1 VGPLKN
7 PHNDVGLIG
16 AALGRIGFEIGKLVK
31 DASREQILLAV
42 HDFADRLKAAGAGAM
57 GFVYYSGHGA
67 AIGGDNMLVPV
78 NVKSASPREL
88 GISGVKLADITSVLN
103 ERAPQAVHFIVFDA
117 CRNNLGG
124 SRGAKG
130 FVPVAERPGML
141 VAFST
146 APGTTASDEGR
157 ESGPYALALA
167 AEIVVPGRNHDDM
180 FFEVR
185 RRVAESTRQEQIPWT
200 QDGLLRQVHFR
211 SEKEAAPG
219 AAPVDEAGQVWAVTK
234 DTTSKSLL
242 EAFIARYQD
251 TFYAELARA
260 RLRQIEEGAAAPTA
274 LTSPGGH
281 PFDGVWI
288 ATWTGQNCPLKGSTY
303 NFYVAN
309 SVVQPFGA
317 QINGK
322 GETTY
327 VTAAATNPNAKVR
340 HSIKLTGDA
349 GTGSFQTFG
358 HPCAGTE
365 VLKRTGPIP
374 SQAAKP
380 SQQGPVGPAPQPTK
394 AHPFDGTWEV
404 TFTGGEACNIKLGT
418 YRMQIAGSTLEKW
431 SGSVNADGETTFITP
446 SMANPDIKI
455 RHSLKLAKNAGTGK
469 YEAIGTPC
477 TGTEVLKRIMPSPP
491 PQAAK

>member
-1 VGPLKN
+1 MRVYSLMIWALSLCLTTVAATAQEPKRVALLIANQAYAAEVGPLKN

-16 AALGRIGFEIGKLVK
+16 AALGRIGFEIGKPVK

-88 GISGVKLADITSVLN
+88 GISGIKLADITSVLN

-146 APGTTASDEGR
+146 APGTTASDEGQ

-234 DTTSKSLL
+234 DTTNKKLL
-242 EAFIARYQD
+242 EAFIARYKD
-251 TFYAELARA
+251 SFYAELARA
-260 RLRQIEEGAAAPTA
+260 RLREFQRASPPGTVSAAIPPSPT
-274 LTSPGGH
+274 S
-281 PFDGVWI
+281 
-288 ATWTGQNCPLKGSTY
+288 
-303 NFYVAN
+303 
-309 SVVQPFGA
+309 
-317 QINGK
+317 
-322 GETTY
+322 
-327 VTAAATNPNAKVR
+327 
-340 HSIKLTGDA
+340 
-349 GTGSFQTFG
+349 
-358 HPCAGTE
+358 
-365 VLKRTGPIP
+365 
-374 SQAAKP
+374 
-380 SQQGPVGPAPQPTK
+380 

-404 TFTGGEACNIKLGT
+404 TFTGGEGCSLKLGT
-418 YRMQIAGSTLEKW
+418 YRLQIVASVVQKW
-431 SGSVNADGETTFITP
+431 SGSVNANGETTFITP
-446 SMANPDIKI
+446 SMASRDIKI
-455 RHSLKLAKNAGTGK
+455 RHSLKLAENAGTGNF
-469 YEAIGTPC
+469 EGIGTPC
-477 TGTEVLKRIMPSPP
+477 TGTEVLKRIMPSPA